1 VHRTSWS
8 ERARYAFDNFMARG
22 TVALV
27 IGLGVITALM
37 IFAIA
42 LFITVT
48 GLIDSSSIQPPDFL
62 NALWANLLRTLDPGT
77 MGSDT
82 GAVGFLLSML
92 AITMG
97 GIFVVAILIG
107 ILTSGIESKLAELRK
122 GRSRVIEQGHTV
134 ILGWSQQIFTI
145 LAELVEANA
154 NQRRSCI
161 VILADRDKVEMEDE
175 IKSRLPDRKRTR
187 IVCRRGDPIDLDE
200 IDIANV
206 QTSRSIIVL
215 SPQTDDPDADVI
227 KSLLAITNDPNR
239 RAEPYHVVAEI
250 HDPRNIEVARMVG
263 REEVELVLVG
273 DLIARITAQTCRQ
286 PGLSVVYTELLDFG
300 GDEIYFSSVP
310 GLSGRTFGD
319 AIMAFEDSA
328 VIGLVPAG
336 GTPLLNPPM
345 DTVIG
350 PDDRIVAISADDDT
364 VRLSGIASPPVE
376 AEAIVAAP
384 ARELRPERTLV
395 LGWNWRGPAII
406 TELDH
411 YVAPGSELN
420 VVADQDAAMIAIDR
434 LNPGMANQAVSF
446 SLGDTTDRRVLDR
459 LNVDSYDHVIIL
471 SYSDNLEVQRADG
484 RTLVTLLHLRDMA
497 AKSGHR
503 FSIVSEMLDMRNRGL
518 AEVTRADDFIVSE
531 RLVSL
536 YLSQI
541 SENKALNAI
550 FTDIFDA
557 EGSEIYLRP
566 VTEYVTPGRAV
577 SFYTV
582 VEAARRRG
590 EAAIGYRVRAQTT
603 DAARSYGVVVNPV
616 KSKAITFAP
625 QDHVIVVAED

>member
-1 VHRTSWS
+1 
-8 ERARYAFDNFMARG
+8 MARG
-22 TVALV
+22 TIALV
-27 IGLGVITALM
+27 LGLGVITLAM
-37 IFAIA
+37 IIA
-42 LFITVT
+42 LAVFVTFT
-48 GLIDSSSIQPPDFL
+48 GLIDGSSVEPDL
-62 NALWANLLRTLDPGT
+62 AHALWANLLRTLDPGT

-82 GAVGFLLSML
+82 GPLGFLLSMFT
-92 AITMG
+92 ITLG
-97 GIFVVAILIG
+97 GIFIVAILIG
-107 ILTSGIESKLAELRK
+107 ILTSGIESKLGELRK

-134 ILGWSQQIFTI
+134 ILGWSPQIFTM
-145 LAELVEANA
+145 LSELVEANA

-161 VILADRDKVEMEDE
+161 VILADKDKIEMEDE

-250 HDPRNIEVARMVG
+250 HDPRNVEVARMVG
-263 REEVELVLVG
+263 KEEVELVLVG

-300 GDEIYFSSVP
+300 GDEIYFSRVP
-310 GLSGRTFGD
+310 ELAGRTFAD

-350 PDDRIVAISADDDT
+350 ADDRVIAISADDDS
-364 VRLSGIASPPVE
+364 VRLSGMADPPVE
-376 AEAIVAAP
+376 VEAIVPAP
-384 ARELRPERTLV
+384 ERNPRPERTLI

-411 YVAPGSELN
+411 YVASGSELV
-420 VVADQDAAMIAIDR
+420 VVADQEAALIAIDR
-434 LNPGMANQAVSF
+434 LNAAMANQTVSF
-446 SLGDTTDRRVLDR
+446 SLGDTTDRRVLDG
-459 LNVDSYDHVIIL
+459 LSVNTYDHVIIL
-471 SYSDNLEVQRADG
+471 SYSDALEAQRADA

-497 AKSGHR
+497 AQAGNR

-566 VTEYVTPGRAV
+566 AAGYVAPGSAV

-582 VEAARRRG
+582 VESARRRG
-590 EAAIGYRVRAQTT
+590 EIAIGYRVKALAA
-603 DAARSYGVVVNPV
+603 DAARAYGVVVNPA

-625 QDHVIVVAED
+625 DDRIIVVAED

>member
-1 VHRTSWS
+1 
-8 ERARYAFDNFMARG
+8 MARG

-27 IGLGVITALM
+27 VGLGVITAVM
-37 IFAIA
+37 IFSIA
-42 LFITVT
+42 LFVTIT
-48 GLIDSSSIQPPDFL
+48 GLINGSSISPDFPS
-62 NALWANLLRTLDPGT
+62 ALWANLLRTLDPGT

-82 GAVGFLLSML
+82 GPLGFVLSMFAVTL
-92 AITMG
+92 G

-107 ILTSGIESKLAELRK
+107 ILTSGIESKLDELRK
-122 GRSRVIEQGHTV
+122 GRSRVIEEGHTV

-145 LAELVEANA
+145 LSELVEANA

-161 VILADRDKVEMEDE
+161 VILADKDKIEMEDE

-239 RAEPYHVVAEI
+239 RPEPYHVVAEI
-250 HDPRNIEVARMVG
+250 HDPRNVEVARMVG
-263 REEVELVLVG
+263 KDEVELVLVG

-300 GDEIYFSSVP
+300 GDEIYFTNVP
-310 GLSGRTFGD
+310 ELAGRTFSD

-328 VIGLVPAG
+328 VIGLVPSG
-336 GTPLLNPPM
+336 GAPLLNPPM

-350 PDDRIVAISADDDT
+350 PDDRIVAVSADDDT
-364 VRLSGIASPPVE
+364 VRVSGLASPPMD
-376 AEAIVAAP
+376 ADAIVAAP
-384 ARELRPERTLV
+384 PRNSRPERTLI

-411 YVAPGSELN
+411 YVAGGSELN
-420 VVADQDAAMIAIDR
+420 VVADQDAAMLAIDR
-434 LNPGMANQAVSF
+434 LSATMANQSVSF
-446 SLGDTTDRRVLDR
+446 SLGDTTDRRVLDG
-459 LNVDSYDHVIIL
+459 LKVNSYDHVIIL
-471 SYSDNLEVQRADG
+471 SYSDALEAQRADA

-497 AKSGHR
+497 AQTGNR
-503 FSIVSEMLDMRNRGL
+503 FSIVSEMLDMRNRSL

-566 VTEYVTPGRAV
+566 AAEYVAPDRAV

-582 VEAARRRG
+582 VESARRRG
-590 EAAIGYRVRAQTT
+590 EVAIGYRVRALAA
-603 DAARSYGVVVNPV
+603 DAARAYGVVVNPA

-625 QDHVIVVAED
+625 DDRIIVVAED

>member
-1 VHRTSWS
+1 MHRPSWS

-22 TVALV
+22 TIALV
-27 IGLGVITALM
+27 LGLGLITALM
-37 IFAIA
+37 IVTIA
-42 LFITVT
+42 VVLTIS
-48 GLIDSSSIQPPDFL
+48 GQLDGSSIKPDFVS
-62 NALWANLLRTLDPGT
+62 ALWANLLRTLDPGT
-77 MGSDT
+77 MGSDS
-82 GAVGFLLSML
+82 GPLGFVLSMFTVTL
-92 AITMG
+92 G
-97 GIFVVAILIG
+97 GIFIVAILIG
-107 ILTSGIESKLAELRK
+107 ILTSGIESKLGELRK

-134 ILGWSQQIFTI
+134 ILGWSQQVFTI

-154 NQRRSCI
+154 NKRGSCI
-161 VILADRDKVEMEDE
+161 VVLADKDKIEMEDE

-250 HDPRNIEVARMVG
+250 HDPRNVEVARMVG
-263 REEVELVLVG
+263 KDEVELVLVG

-300 GDEIYFSSVP
+300 GDEIYFANVP
-310 GLSGRTFGD
+310 ELAGRTFSD

-328 VIGLVPAG
+328 VIGLLPAG
-336 GTPLLNPPM
+336 GTSQLNPPM

-350 PDDRIVAISADDDT
+350 KDDRVIAISEDDDT
-364 VRLSGIASPPVE
+364 VRLSGLASPPLDLD
-376 AEAIVAAP
+376 AIVAP
-384 ARELRPERTLV
+384 SVRNPQPERTLII
-395 LGWNWRGPAII
+395 GWNWRGPAII

-411 YVAPGSELN
+411 YVAPGSELT
-420 VVADQDAAMIAIDR
+420 VVADQDAALLAIER
-434 LNPGMANQAVSF
+434 LNASMANQAVTF
-446 SLGDTTDRRVLDR
+446 RLGDTTDRRVLDS
-459 LNVDSYDHVIIL
+459 LNVDGYHHVIIL
-471 SYSDNLEVQRADG
+471 SYSDALEAQRADA
-484 RTLVTLLHLRDMA
+484 RTLITLLHLRDMA
-497 AKSGHR
+497 AQSGNR

-566 VTEYVTPGRAV
+566 AARYVTPGRAV

-590 EAAIGYRVRAQTT
+590 EVAIGYRVRAQAG
-603 DAARSYGVVVNPV
+603 DAAQAYGIVVNPA
-616 KSKAITFAP
+616 KSKPVTLAP
-625 QDHVIVVAED
+625 DDHIIVFAED

>member
-1 VHRTSWS
+1 
-8 ERARYAFDNFMARG
+8 
-22 TVALV
+22 
-27 IGLGVITALM
+27 
-37 IFAIA
+37 
-42 LFITVT
+42 
-48 GLIDSSSIQPPDFL
+48 
-62 NALWANLLRTLDPGT
+62 
-77 MGSDT
+77 
-82 GAVGFLLSML
+82 
-92 AITMG
+92 
-97 GIFVVAILIG
+97 
-107 ILTSGIESKLAELRK
+107 
-122 GRSRVIEQGHTV
+122 V
-134 ILGWSQQIFTI
+134 ILGWSPQIFTM
-145 LAELVEANA
+145 LSELVEANA

-161 VILADRDKVEMEDE
+161 VILADKDKIEMEDE

-250 HDPRNIEVARMVG
+250 HDPRNVEVARMVG
-263 REEVELVLVG
+263 KEEVELVLVG

-300 GDEIYFSSVP
+300 GDEIYFSRVP
-310 GLSGRTFGD
+310 ELAGRTFAD

-350 PDDRIVAISADDDT
+350 ADDRVIAISADDDS
-364 VRLSGIASPPVE
+364 VRLSGMADPPVE
-376 AEAIVAAP
+376 AEAIVPAP
-384 ARELRPERTLV
+384 ERNPRPERTLI

-411 YVAPGSELN
+411 YVASGSELV
-420 VVADQDAAMIAIDR
+420 VVADQEAALIAIDR
-434 LNPGMANQAVSF
+434 LNAAMANQTVSF
-446 SLGDTTDRRVLDR
+446 SLGDTTDRRVLDG
-459 LNVDSYDHVIIL
+459 LSVNTYDHVIIL
-471 SYSDNLEVQRADG
+471 SYSDALEAQRADA

-497 AKSGHR
+497 AQAGNR

-566 VTEYVTPGRAV
+566 AAGYVAPGSAV

-582 VEAARRRG
+582 VESARRRG
-590 EAAIGYRVRAQTT
+590 EVAIGYRVRALAA
-603 DAARSYGVVVNPV
+603 DAARAYGVVVNPA

-625 QDHVIVVAED
+625 DDRIIVVAED